1 MLEIYQNLPVGGTAA
16 SKPSP
21 TSQTG
26 GEQTI
31 FNATMTSEWKSKMS
45 PRARGRVQVALPTD
59 GDTTDYDKVP
69 IQADMSI
76 KKEFA

>member
-1 MLEIYQNLPVGGTAA
+1 
-16 SKPSP
+16 
-21 TSQTG
+21 
-26 GEQTI
+26 
-31 FNATMTSEWKSKMS
+31 MTSEWKSKMS